1 MALPHGAVGW
11 SAVCD
16 CDISRSYSLFY
27 SLRYLSTL
35 YSHPDWP
42 EKSPS
47 QLRQELRESIK
58 STPLWLLNPASIY
71 RYLSRII
78 AKRSQGQPV
87 SFTDFFGHLVG
98 ETLLQGVSTCSFNL
112 LKSQPHLQ
120 QTTNILI
127 SFLILGGKEVLIFH
141 LNHLPADDHKKY
153 QALFSISKHDKIWK
167 CYLLQFLVIVAEVDI
182 LTTHI
187 NKMLTNQSVHTLQ
200 TQSMH
205 VDEDRPQCRPVA
217 LLNTTA
223 WAFTGGFWAFTKTLC
238 ACPYVHCISV
248 LVRYCNPW

>member
-1 MALPHGAVGW
+1 MSHKKDARCKWVNVMWLFLTVPWFGLHYVI
-11 SAVCD
+11 VVFPD
-16 CDISRSYSLFY
+16 HTHFFY

-47 QLRQELRESIK
+47 QLHQELRDSIK

-98 ETLLQGVSTCSFNL
+98 ETLLQGVSTSSFSP
-112 LKSQPHLQ
+112 LKSQSHLQ

-127 SFLILGGKEVLIFH
+127 S
-141 LNHLPADDHKKY
+141 Y
-153 QALFSISKHDKIWK
+153 
-167 CYLLQFLVIVAEVDI
+167 
-182 LTTHI
+182 
-187 NKMLTNQSVHTLQ
+187 
-200 TQSMH
+200 
-205 VDEDRPQCRPVA
+205 
-217 LLNTTA
+217 
-223 WAFTGGFWAFTKTLC
+223 
-238 ACPYVHCISV
+238 
-248 LVRYCNPW
+248 